1 VPWLERRYRDLSVPV
16 REFTFVVNLPEEGR
30 RLDAL
35 LRAHYPW
42 KSRTRFQAMLD
53 RGEALLNGR
62 PAKASTRVRKGD
74 VVLVKVPVA
83 TGAPEKEDA
92 DDLVILHEDEHVV
105 VIDKPSGMAVH
116 PVGRIRHGTLVNK
129 LHARYRSGD
138 ARDDVVPRL
147 GHRLDRDTSGVVLA
161 VKDRT
166 TDARVTEAFTFR
178 RVRKTYLALVEGI
191 PAQAEGEVDAP
202 LGRDPEGATALHMAV
217 RPDGAPSRSR
227 WKVIRAF
234 ARHALVE
241 LEPKTGR
248 THQLRVHMAHV
259 GHPIACDH
267 LYGDVRP
274 LWRSSVDPRVSAED
288 DAVVLDRLALH
299 AHRLELLHPRTGE
312 PLRLESP
319 LPDDLRRAIAELERL
334 PAPRRVRA

>member
-1 VPWLERRYRDLSVPV
+1 MAWLERTYRDLSVPV
-16 REFTFVVNLPEEGR
+16 RDLTFTVNLPEEGT

-42 KSRTRFQAMLD
+42 KSRTRFQDMLD
-53 RGEALLNGR
+53 RGEVLLNGGS
-62 PAKASTRVRKGD
+62 AKASTRVRKGD
-74 VVLVKVPVA
+74 VVLVRIPVA
-83 TGAPEKEDA
+83 ANAPEKEHG
-92 DDLVILHEDEHVV
+92 DDLVILYEDEHLV

-138 ARDDVVPRL
+138 ATTDVVPRL
-147 GHRLDRDTSGVVLA
+147 GHRIDRDTSGVVLA

-178 RVRKTYLALVEGI
+178 RVKKTYLALVEGI
-191 PAQAEGEVDAP
+191 PEAEGEVDAP
-202 LGRDPEGATALHMAV
+202 LDRDPEGATRLHMGV
-217 RPDGAPSRSR
+217 RSGGAPSRSR
-227 WKVIRAF
+227 WSVLRPF

-241 LEPKTGR
+241 LEPMTGR

-259 GHPIACDH
+259 GHPIVCDH

-274 LWRSSVDPRVSAED
+274 LYRSSVDPRVPEAED
-288 DAVVLDRLALH
+288 ALVLDRLALH
-299 AHRLELLHPRTGE
+299 AHRLELLHPRTGA
-312 PLRLESP
+312 PLVLESP
-319 LPDDLRRAIAELERL
+319 LPPDLRRAVEELARL
-334 PAPRRVRA
+334 RAPWKVRA